1 MKTFSLK
8 KNSFYILVLI
18 SMFPLLPKAVESIL
32 MILFFLVSLIIFF
45 KNKKHCCK
53 SNVFQVFNLSSL
65 FVIYLIST
73 LYSENLS
80 EAFNFILRVTPIF
93 LFALTLGILNPIITK
108 KKKKFLL
115 NTYFF
120 SVFTALLIVH
130 THLIFN
136 VSGEIT
142 SWEYRNAFEEY
153 TKVHGTYF
161 SLWTGF
167 AVLII
172 LNKVCNLKFNK
183 KNFIIISLYLI
194 VLSYCIYWQFI
205 IAARLPLFVTLLLSF
220 VLLLKQ
226 LEKRIAIY
234 IFFMAI
240 TLALVIGFVNLNTIK
255 NKIDFKI
262 PQGKYELKH
271 NVMSSEDIRAGIY
284 FCSYKII
291 KQSVLYGIGI
301 GDVNDNLNKCYESE
315 IDSDVYQIFHYNSH
329 NQYLQ
334 IILASGLLG
343 LLFFLYNLLIL
354 LKLSIRNKDN
364 LFFALNMFLI
374 ICFFTENILSR
385 HDGVIF
391 YSFFTAIF
399 YFNKEV

>member
-1 MKTFSLK
+1 MKAFNLK
-8 KNSFYILVLI
+8 KNAFYILVLI
-18 SMFPLLPKAVESIL
+18 SMFPLLPKAAESIL
-32 MILFFLVSLIIFF
+32 MILFFLVSLIVFF
-45 KNKKHCCK
+45 KNKNYCNK
-53 SNVFQVFNLSSL
+53 VTLIQVLTLSSL
-65 FVIYLIST
+65 FIIYLISS
-73 LYSENLS
+73 LYSKNLL
-80 EAFNFILRVTPIF
+80 EAFNFILRVAPIF
-93 LFALTLGILNPIITK
+93 LFALTLGFLNPILTK

-115 NTYFF
+115 NIYVF
-120 SVFTALLIVH
+120 SVFLALLIVH
-130 THLIFN
+130 IYLSFN
-136 VSGEIT
+136 VSREIT

-167 AVLII
+167 AVLIM
-172 LNKVCNLKFNK
+172 LNKICNLKFNK
-183 KNFIIISLYLI
+183 INFRIILPYAL
-194 VLSYCIYWQFI
+194 VLFYCIYWQFI

-220 VLLLKQ
+220 ALILKQ
-226 LEKRIAIY
+226 FQKRIAIL
-234 IFFMAI
+234 IFFTAI
-240 TLALVIGFVNLNTIK
+240 TLALVIGVVNLNSIK

-271 NVMSSEDIRAGIY
+271 DVMTSEDIRTGIY

-291 KQSVLYGIGI
+291 KQSILYGIGI
-301 GDVNDNLNKCYESE
+301 GDVNDKLDKCYESE

-329 NQYLQ
+329 NQYVQ
-334 IILASGLLG
+334 VILASGLLG
-343 LLFFLYNLLIL
+343 LLFFLYNLFIL
-354 LKLSIRNKDN
+354 LKLSIKKNDN

-391 YSFFTAIF
+391 YSFFTTIF

>member
-1 MKTFSLK
+1 MKAFSLK
-8 KNSFYILVLI
+8 KNTFYILVLI
-18 SMFPLLPKAVESIL
+18 SMFPLLPKAAESIL
-32 MILFFLVSLIIFF
+32 MILFFLVSLIVFF
-45 KNKKHCCK
+45 KNRNYCNKTTL
-53 SNVFQVFNLSSL
+53 FQVFTLSSVFL
-65 FVIYLIST
+65 IYLISA

-80 EAFNFILRVTPIF
+80 EAFNFILRVAPIF
-93 LFALTLGILNPIITK
+93 LFTLNLGVLNPIITN

-115 NTYFF
+115 NIYVF
-120 SVFTALLIVH
+120 SVFIALFIVH
-130 THLIFN
+130 VYLNFN

-167 AVLII
+167 AVLIM
-172 LNKVCNLKFNK
+172 LNKIYNLKFNK

-194 VLSYCIYWQFI
+194 VLSYYIYWQFI
-205 IAARLPLFVTLLLSF
+205 IAARLPLFVTLFLSF
-220 VLLLKQ
+220 ASLLKQ
-226 LEKRIAIY
+226 FQKRIAIF
-234 IFFMAI
+234 IFFITI
-240 TLALVIGFVNLNTIK
+240 TLVLVIGFVNFNTIK
-255 NKIDFKI
+255 NKIDFEI

-271 NVMSSEDIRAGIY
+271 DVMKSEDIRVGIY

-301 GDVNDNLNKCYESE
+301 GDVNDNLDKCYESE

-329 NQYLQ
+329 NQYVQ

-343 LLFFLYNLLIL
+343 LLFFLYNLFIL
-354 LKLSIRNKDN
+354 LKLSIKKNDN
-364 LFFALNMFLI
+364 LFISLNLFLI

-385 HDGVIF
+385 HDGVVF